1 MESDMTFIKLVFV
14 YGSMALCFLLV
25 DLLWLGV
32 FAKGFYQKQL
42 SHLMAE
48 QVYWPAAL
56 MFYFIYIAGILVFA
70 VLPAQAA
77 QALPRALLLG
87 ALLGFLAYATY
98 ELTNWAIIRDWPAG
112 IVALDLAWGT
122 VLTAV
127 TAGVGFVVAQRF

>member
-1 MESDMTFIKLVFV
+1 MTFIKLVSV

-56 MFYFIYIAGILVFA
+56 MFYFMYIAGILVFA

-87 ALLGFLAYATY
+87 ALLGFFAYATY
-98 ELTNWAIIRDWPAG
+98 ELTNWAIIRDWPAE

>member
-1 MESDMTFIKLVFV
+1 MTFVKLVSV

-48 QVYWPAAL
+48 QVYWPGAL

-70 VLPAQAA
+70 VSPALAVH
-77 QALPRALLLG
+77 ALSRALLLG

-127 TAGVGFVVAQRF
+127 TAGVGYVVAQRF